1 MMKSELFLSKIIGA
15 KGIQSSPLLFPA
27 NNVLNPKKRW
37 IEQAAAAST
46 STSTSSAAAEVL
58 ARPIRWGEDEENQLR
73 MRSQQERSRR
83 SPKSLI
89 VATALVELAS
99 DSSPSKSESG
109 STSGATADQNQPLNL
124 SVNSR

>member
-1 MMKSELFLSKIIGA
+1 MLPANFS
-15 KGIQSSPLLFPA
+15 A

-46 STSTSSAAAEVL
+46 TSTSTSEVL

-73 MRSQQERSRR
+73 LRRQQERGRR

-99 DSSPSKSESG
+99 DSSPSKSETG
-109 STSGATADQNQPLNL
+109 STSGSVAADQNQPLNL